1 MAVKQLT
8 ETPVHTMYARR
19 TEIRMGKNPTHVKQN
34 PRFILRVPSAY
45 LRYNNCLQ
53 SEQFMGVVSLKICRL
68 YQFLS
73 MRWKLLL
80 KMSGKK
86 IIWTLLSPN
95 VSLWLYKLFLTQTV
109 ARFTERPLS
118 ISSLQSLRK
127 EPVTAQGLCG

>member
-45 LRYNNCLQ
+45 LRYSNCLQ

-86 IIWTLLSPN
+86 LYGHFYLLMCHFGYIN
-95 VSLWLYKLFLTQTV
+95 YFLLKLWQDSQK
-109 ARFTERPLS
+109 
-118 ISSLQSLRK
+118 
-127 EPVTAQGLCG
+127 GH